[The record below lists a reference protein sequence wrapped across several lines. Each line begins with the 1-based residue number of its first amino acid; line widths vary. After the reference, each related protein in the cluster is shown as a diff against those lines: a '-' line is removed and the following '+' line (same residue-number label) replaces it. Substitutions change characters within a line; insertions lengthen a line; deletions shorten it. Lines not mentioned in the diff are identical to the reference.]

1 MQYLCSLK
9 SLIAKISIEMTDKQM
24 TGQSGEALAKQ
35 FLLDHGYTILETN
48 WRFGHLEVDVIA
60 LKDDTLVFV
69 EVKTRASGSLSAPEL
84 SVNMQ
89 KQRNIIRAANSYVVR
104 NQYSYDV
111 RFDIIT
117 VVTTPQGPQLEHI
130 ADAYKP
136 RW

>member
-1 MQYLCSLK
+1 
-9 SLIAKISIEMTDKQM
+9 MTDKQIK
-24 TGQSGEALAKQ
+24 GQSGEILAKQ
-35 FLLDHGYTILETN
+35 FLLDHGYTILDTN

-69 EVKTRASGSLSAPEL
+69 EVKTRASDSLSAPEL

-104 NQYSYDV
+104 NQYTYDV
-111 RFDIIT
+111 RFDILT

>member
-1 MQYLCSLK
+1 MVLTR
-9 SLIAKISIEMTDKQM
+9 LIRGFSIRYIMTDKQM

-69 EVKTRASGSLSAPEL
+69 EVKTRAGGSLSAPEL

-117 VVTTPQGPQLEHI
+117 VVTTQQGPQLEHI

>member
-1 MQYLCSLK
+1 MAAHNELGRWGEDLAVAYLQGKDYTIIERDWK
-9 SLIAKISIEMTDKQM
+9 SGRRDIDIIAKDET
-24 TGQSGEALAKQ
+24 E
-35 FLLDHGYTILETN
+35 TI
-48 WRFGHLEVDVIA
+48 
-60 LKDDTLVFV
+60 VFV
-69 EVKTRASGSLSAPEL
+69 EVKTRAGGSLSAPEL

>member
-1 MQYLCSLK
+1 
-9 SLIAKISIEMTDKQM
+9 MTDKQIK
-24 TGQSGEALAKQ
+24 GQSGEILAKQ
-35 FLLDHGYTILETN
+35 FLLDHGYTILDTN

>member
-1 MQYLCSLK
+1 
-9 SLIAKISIEMTDKQM
+9 MTDKQM

-69 EVKTRASGSLSAPEL
+69 EVKTRAGGSLAAPEL
-84 SVNMQ
+84 SVNQQ

-104 NQYSYDV
+104 NQYPYDV
-111 RFDIIT
+111 RFDILT

>member
-1 MQYLCSLK
+1 
-9 SLIAKISIEMTDKQM
+9 MTDKQIK
-24 TGQSGEALAKQ
+24 GQSGEALAKQ

>member
-1 MQYLCSLK
+1 
-9 SLIAKISIEMTDKQM
+9 MTDKQIK
-24 TGQSGEALAKQ
+24 GQSGEILAKQ

-60 LKDDTLVFV
+60 LKEDTLVFV
-69 EVKTRASGSLSAPEL
+69 EVKTRAGGSLSAPEL

-104 NQYSYDV
+104 NQYTYDV